1 MDVIKGPT
9 TSEQESDALST
20 GVKAEKTQ
28 LYSGHRGGQMY
39 KPLTNQCRVYLK
51 GGHWVAEASKGTA
64 ENLERE
70 SWEIRRQDK
79 QVRTRSASAGSG
91 MR

>member
-1 MDVIKGPT
+1 
-9 TSEQESDALST
+9 
-20 GVKAEKTQ
+20 
-28 LYSGHRGGQMY
+28 MY
-39 KPLTNQCRVYLK
+39 KPLTNQSRVYLK
-51 GGHWVAEASKGTA
+51 GGRWVAEASKGTA

-70 SWEIRRQDK
+70 SWGIGRQAK